1 MSEDPKMIP
10 IGPAAK
16 HLGVSRDTQRRWEKK
31 GKLKSFR
38 SPSNRRYYTKEQLNE
53 VMMGKK
59 AESVK
64 SGEQVSKSAKP
75 GKQLKIGKTGQLFTF
90 GIISFLLA
98 ALLALLLQFFLLK

>member
-1 MSEDPKMIP
+1 MSEDSKMRP

-16 HLGVSRDTQRRWEKK
+16 HLGVSRDTLRRWEKK
-31 GKLKSFR
+31 GKLKSVR

-64 SGEQVSKSAKP
+64 T
-75 GKQLKIGKTGQLFTF
+75 GKKLKISKTGQLFTF
-90 GIISFLLA
+90 GIISFIIA

>member
-16 HLGVSRDTQRRWEKK
+16 YLGVSRDTLRRWEKK

-59 AESVK
+59 ADSAK
-64 SGEQVSKSAKP
+64 SGEQVSKSAEV
-75 GKQLKIGKTGQLFTF
+75 GKRVKIGKTGQLFSIAVT
-90 GIISFLLA
+90 SFILA
-98 ALLALLLQFFLLK
+98 ALLAVLVQFFLL

>member
-16 HLGVSRDTQRRWEKK
+16 HLGVSRDTLRRWEKK

-64 SGEQVSKSAKP
+64 SGEQVSNSTKP

-90 GIISFLLA
+90 GVASFILA
-98 ALLALLLQFFLLK
+98 ALIALLVQYFLL